1 MVFSYPDHEHVTH
14 EAGREDNM
22 SKITIHQG
30 DALMVLRSMPEE
42 SVHCVITS
50 PPYWG
55 LRDYGL
61 EPIVW
66 GGQPDHIHTWS
77 ATPCPDGNGDGLS
90 LHRDKHAGRQR
101 DATSPGFCEC
111 GAWRGCLG
119 LEPTPEL
126 YVEHLLEIFQKVR
139 RVLRKD
145 GTLWLNIGD
154 SYATGAGQ
162 GFVPGGGGQGNRW
175 KHETGHQ
182 QPNRLK
188 IPGLKPKDLCMI
200 PARVALALQADG
212 WYLRSDII
220 WQKNNPQPESVMDR
234 PTKAHEHIFFLAKSE
249 HYYYD
254 TEAIKEPAVTTR
266 PELLEF
272 GPRPARNYPGH
283 INDRRRRPSDGQ
295 SHKAQPTGTRNR
307 RSVWTISLRA
317 YKGAHFATFPLE
329 LPTICIK
336 AGTSERGCCSRCGT
350 PRKRIV
356 ESIGGRD
363 WRNDRM
369 VRIGIIDEKLGEDSN
384 KRGRSHEPLNNIKK
398 QITLGWQSSCSCK
411 ADDSIPAVVLDPF
424 FGAGTTGLAA
434 AGLLRDCIGIE
445 LNPKYCEM
453 ARRRIKRAYGM
464 FVDIRSK
471 SGLVILEKLE
481 VRG

>member
-1 MVFSYPDHEHVTH
+1 
-14 EAGREDNM
+14 M

-336 AGTSERGCCSRCGT
+336 AGTSERGCCSRCGA
-350 PRKRIV
+350 PWKRIV
-356 ESIGGRD
+356 EKSTIIPKDYNGKWSGESPQSSGR
-363 WRNDRM
+363 RLLANLRAH
-369 VRIGIIDEKLGEDSN
+369 RESGEDHDN
-384 KRGRSHEPLNNIKK
+384 PFPPAKTI
-398 QITLGWQSSCSCK
+398 GWRPTCSCN
-411 ADDSIPAVVLDPF
+411 AGASVPAVVLDPF

-445 LNPKYCEM
+445 LSSRYCEM

-464 FVDIRSK
+464 FIDIQCPDLCKTESR
-471 SGLVILEKLE
+471 
-481 VRG
+481 